1 MVGDVCWSKWPEKR
15 WTEVAF
21 IIPMSHFFF
30 LLQILANF
38 INIQFLLCKECK
50 LKSKNKNK
58 QIIKSL
64 KWGEE
69 DDLGIAYR
77 GEDDVAF
84 FLGIKHYLK

>member
-1 MVGDVCWSKWPEKR
+1 MIEVTGKKMDRGCFYNSDVP
-15 WTEVAF
+15 
-21 IIPMSHFFF
+21 FFF
-30 LLQILANF
+30 LSQILANF

-58 QIIKSL
+58 QNIKSL
-64 KWGEE
+64 ICGEE

-77 GEDDVAF
+77 GEDEVAF